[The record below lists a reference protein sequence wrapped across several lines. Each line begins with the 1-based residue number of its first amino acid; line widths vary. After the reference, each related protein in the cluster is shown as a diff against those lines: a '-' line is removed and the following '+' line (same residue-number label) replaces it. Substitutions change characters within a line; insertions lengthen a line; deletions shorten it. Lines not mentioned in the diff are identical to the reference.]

1 MLHKHL
7 LYKHLLQK
15 HFYFYYVV
23 LFISTTTTCLAM
35 QIPCGKSFFPC
46 FGEKEG
52 TTTTKQQTNTRK
64 LYGITI
70 HQDAKISD
78 QTLRTAAKEAHE
90 ETDVLYNESG
100 VKQLLDSRN
109 PLSASLMQYSRM
121 HPLTDRG
128 KLFSQYA
135 YVALA
140 LSRRLSQ
147 KMTSTTMQGTAT
159 SVPSHTLLLHSPG
172 LLARVKNS
180 TSLGKECP
188 TDAEAHCP
196 TSSSQLFRSLSGQCN
211 NVRRP
216 FIGAAGQPLSR
227 LFPSPT
233 YADNGLGVQPRRQIS
248 QFGGGSNAGGGELPS
263 VRQISL
269 ELFQNSKETN
279 PFGVNEIVAYWLYF
293 VGSDLVN
300 IAPNQC
306 LIKGTS
312 VAFPCCTPGFAH
324 ADCDPIDIPSSDP
337 IYGPAHI
344 TCIPHSRTLPA
355 PRDQCA
361 LGPREQANHVSSFL
375 DGSQIY
381 GSSYEILER
390 LRAPG
395 ESGRLLISNNE
406 NNLLTVDPL
415 SSDYCQ
421 SPDKQK
427 QRCFLSGTPD
437 VNLLAGITLL
447 HTIWV
452 RQHNKLADGLREMNR
467 HWNGDRIFNEA
478 RRIVIAQMQHI
489 IYAEFLPILL
499 GIDAVRKFQLNL
511 TPPGSFSSDYDIDVD
526 ATTLNEFATI
536 VIPVAFSLLQSINN
550 SSTTTTNLFNNPSRL
565 YEQQGVEQLVSELH
579 SRQAERPGLKID
591 LNFRGHF
598 LQANTAN
605 VGLDLISI
613 ALKQERDHGLPS
625 YNLMRVNCGLE
636 KLQSFGEM
644 RLILINESVA
654 DQLATIYEHVDD
666 IDLLVGVL
674 AERPL
679 KGAFLSQTLSCII
692 GRQFQRTKIG
702 DRYWYENFF
711 APSAFS
717 EEQLAQIK
725 KTTWARV
732 LCNVTNIKQIQLSS
746 FLHSDIF
753 ENTPLPCES
762 SILPNF
768 DLEPWRD
775 PESPLRLPITD
786 ETIKKVVQLAELNL
800 QEQRRREA
808 RNIQKSN
815 GVFLIFKILKL
826 KLGESFLGSIISLK
840 NGFFSHQPKKNF
852 FSKCGGKRV
861 SYVDFRMALGVFQK
875 KFRFIDQSTL
885 RFGDPLF
892 AYSNMMRAKPHSKA
906 HARVSAILLEST
918 RIFASGQKLVDGE
931 QLPSLD
937 IDSLQRL
944 LPNIEVGRFVSNYTA
959 FLSEDGQA
967 TKDDCLPRLLPCDH
981 SSRYRTFS
989 GWCNNLKYPH
999 YGNAFT
1005 PLRHLLHPAYDD
1017 GFDAPRSR
1025 ARSGRPLP
1033 SPRRISN
1040 AVHIDREIVHAKF
1053 THMVMQF
1060 GQLLDHEMT
1069 HSPINRGPNDEIL
1082 NCTPCDSAQ
1091 TISVHCMPI
1100 RVEDGD
1106 PHFPSHLPNGE
1117 PRCLPF
1123 ARSLLGQL
1131 QLGYRNQMNQISAFI
1146 DGSVVYGSTR
1156 CESNQLRLFRRGLL
1170 NFTDFGTWN
1179 PMALPQGS
1187 QEKDCRSLPN
1197 FPCFVAGDER
1207 NSHQPGL
1214 TAMHT
1219 IMLREHNRIAEK
1231 LAKLNLHWDD
1241 EKIFQE
1247 TRRIFIAQEQHVVFN
1262 EFLPKVIGF
1271 DLLHEYDLV
1280 PLKTGYYT
1288 RYDETCDPFVCQCF
1302 VCFLFYS
1309 MFSLFVA
1316 CFIVAL
1322 LMFCSM
1328 FCLIMFFSFCL
1339 SACFIIALL
1348 LFFNVSY
1355 VLFNAISHPFATA
1368 AFRFGH
1374 TLIRRM
1380 FPRLDTNF
1388 HKMSEPVDLA
1398 KHFGFVEPLYNKT
1411 SGGLDSM
1418 LLGLFGTPAMA
1429 FDRHI
1434 TNAVR
1439 DMLFARRDEPTS
1451 GMDLIAINMLRAR
1464 DHGVQPYNK
1473 FRPLCGLP
1481 LAQSFEDLRDVMDE
1495 TAISALRSVYEHVD
1509 DIDLFPGLTS
1519 ERPRQGALL
1528 GHTMSCLLAEQF
1540 RRLKKC
1546 DRFYYENDN
1555 FAAKFTPAQLS
1566 QIRKIRLSKILC
1578 QNSPI
1583 IQKIQPN
1590 VFDIQ
1595 DDLINA
1601 PVNCNDLEEIELEA
1615 WREKSYCEINGLKI
1629 EQGENRRTTPC
1640 VTCTCT
1646 AEGPECQPVQMDS
1659 FECSQ
1664 LFNKYDKKSILKD
1677 ATCAIQCAQ
1686 ELSVLDS
1693 AESKED
1699 L

>member
-1 MLHKHL
+1 MLH
-7 LYKHLLQK
+7 KHLLQK

-52 TTTTKQQTNTRK
+52 TTKQQTNTRK

-147 KMTSTTMQGTAT
+147 KMTSTTMQGTAA

-248 QFGGGSNAGGGELPS
+248 QFVGGSNAGGGELPS

-269 ELFQNSKETN
+269 ELFQNPKETN

-293 VGSDLVN
+293 VGSDLAS

-324 ADCDPIDIPSSDP
+324 ADCDPIDIPSNDP

-381 GSSYEILER
+381 GSSYETLER

-406 NNLLTVDPL
+406 NNL
-415 SSDYCQ
+415 
-421 SPDKQK
+421 
-427 QRCFLSGTPD
+427 
-437 VNLLAGITLL
+437 
-447 HTIWV
+447 
-452 RQHNKLADGLREMNR
+452 
-467 HWNGDRIFNEA
+467 
-478 RRIVIAQMQHI
+478 
-489 IYAEFLPILL
+489 
-499 GIDAVRKFQLNL
+499 
-511 TPPGSFSSDYDIDVD
+511 
-526 ATTLNEFATI
+526 
-536 VIPVAFSLLQSINN
+536 
-550 SSTTTTNLFNNPSRL
+550 
-565 YEQQGVEQLVSELH
+565 
-579 SRQAERPGLKID
+579 
-591 LNFRGHF
+591 
-598 LQANTAN
+598 
-605 VGLDLISI
+605 
-613 ALKQERDHGLPS
+613 
-625 YNLMRVNCGLE
+625 
-636 KLQSFGEM
+636 
-644 RLILINESVA
+644 
-654 DQLATIYEHVDD
+654 
-666 IDLLVGVL
+666 
-674 AERPL
+674 
-679 KGAFLSQTLSCII
+679 
-692 GRQFQRTKIG
+692 
-702 DRYWYENFF
+702 
-711 APSAFS
+711 
-717 EEQLAQIK
+717 
-725 KTTWARV
+725 
-732 LCNVTNIKQIQLSS
+732 
-746 FLHSDIF
+746 
-753 ENTPLPCES
+753 
-762 SILPNF
+762 
-768 DLEPWRD
+768 
-775 PESPLRLPITD
+775 
-786 ETIKKVVQLAELNL
+786 
-800 QEQRRREA
+800 
-808 RNIQKSN
+808 
-815 GVFLIFKILKL
+815 
-826 KLGESFLGSIISLK
+826 
-840 NGFFSHQPKKNF
+840 
-852 FSKCGGKRV
+852 
-861 SYVDFRMALGVFQK
+861 
-875 KFRFIDQSTL
+875 
-885 RFGDPLF
+885 
-892 AYSNMMRAKPHSKA
+892 
-906 HARVSAILLEST
+906 
-918 RIFASGQKLVDGE
+918 
-931 QLPSLD
+931 
-937 IDSLQRL
+937 
-944 LPNIEVGRFVSNYTA
+944 
-959 FLSEDGQA
+959 
-967 TKDDCLPRLLPCDH
+967 
-981 SSRYRTFS
+981 
-989 GWCNNLKYPH
+989 YPH

-1187 QEKDCRSLPN
+1187 QIVVHYQISLVLLLVMN
-1197 FPCFVAGDER
+1197 VIAI
-1207 NSHQPGL
+1207 NLVL

-1288 RYDETCDPFVCQCF
+1288 RYDETCDP
-1302 VCFLFYS
+1302 
-1309 MFSLFVA
+1309 
-1316 CFIVAL
+1316 
-1322 LMFCSM
+1322 
-1328 FCLIMFFSFCL
+1328 
-1339 SACFIIALL
+1339 
-1348 LFFNVSY
+1348 
-1355 VLFNAISHPFATA
+1355 AISHPFATA

-1566 QIRKIRLSKILC
+1566 QIRKIHLSKILC

-1583 IQKIQPN
+1583 IQKYSQM
-1590 VFDIQ
+1590 F
-1595 DDLINA
+1595 LIYKM
-1601 PVNCNDLEEIELEA
+1601 I
-1615 WREKSYCEINGLKI
+1615 
-1629 EQGENRRTTPC
+1629 
-1640 VTCTCT
+1640 
-1646 AEGPECQPVQMDS
+1646 
-1659 FECSQ
+1659 
-1664 LFNKYDKKSILKD
+1664 
-1677 ATCAIQCAQ
+1677 
-1686 ELSVLDS
+1686 
-1693 AESKED
+1693 
-1699 L
+1699 